1 MDEVLV
7 AREIR
12 CVAGTEAMQC
22 GWMMQ
27 CEGHV
32 KALADLAPGV
42 CWISSWG
49 YKVVSSLLD

>member
-22 GWMMQ
+22 GWMKQ

-42 CWISSWG
+42 C
-49 YKVVSSLLD
+49 